1 MMVNDVDAKFANL
14 IGDVAKKRASGAYP
28 EEIEEYMAGILDSM
42 DGDANQENSEVPL
55 DEFAWVKRAHSLEC
69 FRNSDTKGSR

>member
-1 MMVNDVDAKFANL
+1 MLPGWDMMVNDVDAKFANL
-14 IGDVAKKRASGAYP
+14 IGDVAKKRASGADP

-55 DEFAWVKRAHSLEC
+55 DEFA
-69 FRNSDTKGSR
+69 